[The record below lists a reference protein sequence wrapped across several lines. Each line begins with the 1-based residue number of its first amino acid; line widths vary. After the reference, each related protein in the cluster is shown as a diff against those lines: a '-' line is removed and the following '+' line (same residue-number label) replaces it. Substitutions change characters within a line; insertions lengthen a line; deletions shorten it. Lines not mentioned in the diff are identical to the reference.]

1 MLLECTATIP
11 LYIMPCFLLR
21 GRDSFSPV
29 PFYGKHIVNH

>member
-1 MLLECTATIP
+1 MYSYNTTIIKS
-11 LYIMPCFLLR
+11 LCFLLR